1 MKTGTPR
8 LYRRSIVLAAA
19 GILAMMLT
27 ACTGAGGGYLP
38 PDTVFNGRA
47 TFGFNFSC
55 EDKGG
60 INPPTGQLRI
70 QLTYTDH
77 STNALLGSPFS
88 IQGTADEL
96 DRALE
101 AMFCIGQ
108 DPPPGVNELIFV
120 GTYRPTTPGSSP
132 PASGRSPT
140 PSPSTTR

>member
-38 PDTVFNGRA
+38 PHTVFNGRA

-55 EDKGG
+55 EDKDG

-77 STNALLGSPFS
+77 STNAPSSAVPWMENGEPK
-88 IQGTADEL
+88 
-96 DRALE
+96 RAL
-101 AMFCIGQ
+101 
-108 DPPPGVNELIFV
+108 VLWSV
-120 GTYRPTTPGSSP
+120 
-132 PASGRSPT
+132 
-140 PSPSTTR
+140 